1 MDLQRRVL
9 ELEEEL
15 KQARLKIKEIIIRKA
30 SVVLR
35 EQYMQLEADYN

>member
-1 MDLQRRVL
+1 VL

-15 KQARLKIKEIIIRKA
+15 KKAKLKIKEILIRKA

-35 EQYMQLEADYN
+35 EQYVQME